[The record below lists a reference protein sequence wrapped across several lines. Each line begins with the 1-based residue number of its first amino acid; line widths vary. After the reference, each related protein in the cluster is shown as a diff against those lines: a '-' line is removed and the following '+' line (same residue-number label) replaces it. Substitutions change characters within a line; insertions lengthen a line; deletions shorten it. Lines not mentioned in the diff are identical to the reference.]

1 MRKKSLVAAMM
12 LMTGL
17 SLAGCSWHGSAKF
30 RVGDKVY
37 ETQFGEQPEEE
48 SEEASDNKEETET
61 SDEGAS
67 VREEIGNEISDI
79 LNKLSNDKGTNAE
92 VETEADAETEAES
105 DEVSDIAKIN
115 GKYQFIGNGI
125 KFATDN
131 DVADNF
137 ALLANIS
144 IDGTSQSV
152 FMGELGESDSV
163 GIGTLYLMSLDS
175 TAEEQK
181 QFLDGLGIIDQNTEA
196 QDMYFDIVSKMMN
209 AAEGVKLNSIE
220 TVKDS
225 DGYNWIAMELTIT
238 SDGADVAT
246 TAYITMANNKYLY
259 FIPMAFD
266 GTSMT
271 TGKALPDW
279 LNESAVLSGLSV
291 DYSDRDGDL
300 IKNGE
305 STAVDYSYI
314 DELMDEAA
322 KRDSAAAEVDEETTG
337 KTEVS
342 SSELSS
348 GDIIISELPAAGD
361 VGAVTAENKYD
372 TLGLDAV
379 GEALDKTFW
388 MLDADG
394 LGIAFNTNE
403 ELSSS
408 ELVKTVYDV
417 KGQTFN
423 ITVNSFDGTAYS
435 FDEYVK
441 RAINSQA
448 EQVGTTVKSQRIPVC
463 IIRDFLIGSD
473 YPVVFAS
480 YNLADNTV
488 MDMYFIQNSTYD
500 MYYTVYVNTDTADV
514 PGLSSGELPDYF
526 SVGYA
531 DGKMSLEKGV

>member
-67 VREEIGNEISDI
+67 VREEIGNEITDI
-79 LNKLSNDKGTNAE
+79 LNKLSNDEGTSAE
-92 VETEADAETEAES
+92 VETEAES

-137 ALLANIS
+137 ALLANMS
-144 IDGTSQSV
+144 VDGMSYSV

-175 TAEEQK
+175 TAEEQQ
-181 QFLDGLGIIDQNTEA
+181 QFLDGVDIIDQNTEA
-196 QDMYFDIVSKMMN
+196 QEMYFDIVSKMMN
-209 AAEGVKLNSIE
+209 AAEGVKLNSIK

-225 DGYNWIAMELTIT
+225 DGYSWIAMELTIT

-291 DYSDRDGDL
+291 DYSDREGDL

-305 STAVDYSYI
+305 STAVDYGYI

-322 KRDSAAAEVDEETTG
+322 KRDSEASKIEDDEPVAE
-337 KTEVS
+337 TEVS
-342 SSELSS
+342 NSKLSS
-348 GDIIISELPAAGD
+348 GDIIISELPNAGD

-379 GEALDKTFW
+379 GEALDKSFW

-500 MYYTVYVNTDTADV
+500 KYYTIYVNTDTADV

-531 DGKMSLEKGV
+531 DGEMSLEKGV

>member
-1 MRKKSLVAAMM
+1 MRKKSLIMAMA
-12 LMTGL
+12 LVTGL
-17 SLAGCSWHGSAKF
+17 SLAGCSWNGSAKF
-30 RVGDKVY
+30 RIGDKVY
-37 ETQFGEQPEEE
+37 ETSFGD
-48 SEEASDNKEETET
+48 EAKADEDATQEETREAEKD
-61 SDEGAS
+61 DEAG
-67 VREEIGNEISDI
+67 VKEEIGNEITDI
-79 LNKLSNDKGTNAE
+79 LNKLSNDDEE
-92 VETEADAETEAES
+92 VESTKAETEVEDKS

-115 GKYQFIGNGI
+115 GKYQFIGNGV

-137 ALLANIS
+137 ALLANMS
-144 IDGTSQSV
+144 FDGMSYSA

-163 GIGTLYLMSLDS
+163 GIGMIYLMSLDS
-175 TAEEQK
+175 TAEEQQ
-181 QFLDGLGIIDQNTEA
+181 QFLDGLAVIEQNTEA
-196 QDMYFDIVSKMMN
+196 QEMYSDIVSKMMN
-209 AAEGVKLNSIE
+209 AAEGIELNSIK

-238 SDGADVAT
+238 SDGADVLT

-259 FIPMAFD
+259 FIPVAFE

-271 TGKALPDW
+271 TGRALPDW
-279 LNESAVLSGLSV
+279 LSESAVLSGLSV

-322 KRDSAAAEVDEETTG
+322 KRNSAENNVTEETVAETEASN
-337 KTEVS
+337 TEVS
-342 SSELSS
+342 T
-348 GDIIISELPAAGD
+348 GDIVVSVLPDAND
-361 VGAVTAENKYD
+361 VGAVTKDNKYD
-372 TLGLDAV
+372 KLGLDAV
-379 GEALDKTFW
+379 GEALDKSFW

-403 ELSSS
+403 PLSSS
-408 ELVKTVYDV
+408 ELVKTVYDI

-435 FDEYVK
+435 FDEYVE

-463 IIRDFLIGSD
+463 IIKDSLIGSD

-480 YNLADNTV
+480 YTLADNTI

-500 MYYTVYVNTDTADV
+500 KYYTVYVNTDTADV

-531 DGKMSLEKGV
+531 DGEMSLEKGV